1 MAPGS
6 PLYEIEDNKGYT
18 MVAVVGIK
26 DVIRQ
31 EVPEAV
37 SLCQKAGI
45 TVRMVT
51 GDNLITAQAIAK
63 ECGIIDDE
71 LLH

>member
-1 MAPGS
+1 MPQGS
-6 PLYEIEDNKGYT
+6 PLYDVELSGFT
-18 MVAVVGIK
+18 LVAIVGIK

-37 SLCQKAGI
+37 ALCQKAGI

-51 GDNLITAQAIAK
+51 GDNIITA
-63 ECGIIDDE
+63 
-71 LLH
+71 